1 MCEDCIVL
9 HLVLL
14 LLGTNLLESDSFR
27 SLDIFC
33 ISHGCS
39 CHSPMAER
47 AVNQRS
53 MNICVYLVL
62 RYVLC
67 SVLILF
73 LFFYSLSLENFKEF
87 IGAMEAV
94 KDKGVVVAVA
104 SPDDVEAAN
113 KELSNFFQIN
123 KAL

>member
-1 MCEDCIVL
+1 MMR
-9 HLVLL
+9 H
-14 LLGTNLLESDSFR
+14 
-27 SLDIFC
+27 
-33 ISHGCS
+33 
-39 CHSPMAER
+39 
-47 AVNQRS
+47 
-53 MNICVYLVL
+53 
-62 RYVLC
+62 VLC

-73 LFFYSLSLENFKEF
+73 LFFYSLSLGNFKEF

>member
-1 MCEDCIVL
+1 M
-9 HLVLL
+9 
-14 LLGTNLLESDSFR
+14 
-27 SLDIFC
+27 
-33 ISHGCS
+33 
-39 CHSPMAER
+39 
-47 AVNQRS
+47 
-53 MNICVYLVL
+53 L
-62 RYVLC
+62 RHVLC

-73 LFFYSLSLENFKEF
+73 LFFYSLSLGNFKEF